1 MNHSGGGGTSRLH
14 HIIGDPESRQYE
26 DTTSLQI
33 SGTTEQSESTANS
46 SLDLSPNFGNTILTH
61 APAQAALF
69 AVKIPLQHPYELVQS
84 NHQKIGLYPSYHPV
98 EQTRGVFVEDSGD
111 DAIGSN
117 SNSSA
122 VVASSSIHIHV
133 NPGINSTAN
142 NSNNNIPLTHP
153 PPLINAEPSKEA
165 YEQQQDQDNKHLI
178 DSTSKL
184 CHANTTAEYGPPPPD
199 LIPVS
204 VITSSTAEIKGWTDS
219 TASVSTYHPSHHH
232 NHHHPAVQVPTVGG
246 GYHAVHLKTEPTDA
260 ATQRLWHADGQ
271 SIINIQ
277 ESGIASIT
285 SLQTPSPWLVPPN
298 SVPQPPPPPGVG
310 AGGESYQHVVGESSG
325 IAGMGP
331 GGIDRFQTMSS
342 SIPGMNGE

>member
-14 HIIGDPESRQYE
+14 HIS
-26 DTTSLQI
+26 
-33 SGTTEQSESTANS
+33 
-46 SLDLSPNFGNTILTH
+46 
-61 APAQAALF
+61 
-69 AVKIPLQHPYELVQS
+69 
-84 NHQKIGLYPSYHPV
+84 HQKIDHL
-98 EQTRGVFVEDSGD
+98 R
-111 DAIGSN
+111 
-117 SNSSA
+117 
-122 VVASSSIHIHV
+122 
-133 NPGINSTAN
+133 
-142 NSNNNIPLTHP
+142 P
-153 PPLINAEPSKEA
+153 PPLLINIKKAYEQQQDQDSGGGGTSRLHHISHQKIDHLRPPPLLINVKKA

-178 DSTSKL
+178 DSTYKVS
-184 CHANTTAEYGPPPPD
+184 NTTAEYGPPP
-199 LIPVS
+199 VS
-204 VITSSTAEIKGWTDS
+204 KVR
-219 TASVSTYHPSHHH
+219 
-232 NHHHPAVQVPTVGG
+232 G
-246 GYHAVHLKTEPTDA
+246 GYHAVHLETEPTDA